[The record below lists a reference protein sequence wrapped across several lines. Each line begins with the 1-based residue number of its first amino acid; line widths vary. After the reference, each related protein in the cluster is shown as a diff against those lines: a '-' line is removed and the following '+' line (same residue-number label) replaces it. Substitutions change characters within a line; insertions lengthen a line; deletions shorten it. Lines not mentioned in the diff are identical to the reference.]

1 MEVFGMG
8 RETSMILLWTWLA
21 AMLAAF
27 PARAETLELLEL
39 RLYPDAG
46 WQRGAP
52 QEEQEDDALR
62 LSWPAPDGVAL
73 QVLVPR
79 NPPLLKSDAETFYR
93 NLTRKWTAQ
102 YGKQAAI
109 GWIDFGPG
117 GTRWLGCRRPSST
130 GSGVVFHL
138 ATVHEGR
145 AYSLLAFA
153 PPGTESLPP
162 AVRDLVQGA
171 AFQAPPTPWRH
182 RLSLALLP
190 QGEALEALA
199 QAEADALGNQGMLT
213 GYGVGAEKSG
223 KPGQSWEEAGEVRLN
238 WFLEGFRWVEVHG
251 RDERQPF
258 EVRGQLVAVPP
269 PRMGGG
275 GPGHGIESGGIR
287 GGADGPGAIPVLL
300 WPGGALGGGAGRPG
314 AGGPGSPGTAGAG
327 PRLLCTNG

>member
-1 MEVFGMG
+1 
-8 RETSMILLWTWLA
+8 MILLWTWLA

-314 AGGPGSPGTAGAG
+314 AGGPGSPGTAGTG